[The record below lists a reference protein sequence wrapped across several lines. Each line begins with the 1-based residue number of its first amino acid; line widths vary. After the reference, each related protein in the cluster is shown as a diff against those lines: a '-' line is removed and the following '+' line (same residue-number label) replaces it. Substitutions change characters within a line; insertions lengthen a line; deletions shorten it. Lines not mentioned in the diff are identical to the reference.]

1 MAGPSIRNPEQRGQA
16 VLDLRGWCPTRE
28 PVGGARR
35 ADVAHPQA
43 PCPGSVSATGT
54 ASADPAPGRRDRPVP
69 ADCPPRTWA
78 PRSGP
83 APSPGTPRRPG
94 HRTRAGGRRTC
105 HSSSEDVPT
114 TRPPALTVSGRP
126 PVVSLGVAAVKAASS
141 VDCPVPARRSAVQ
154 SARLSIRGA
163 TLARSPRS
171 STSSPGARRSGAV
184 DSSSASSASL
194 WAEPR
199 CSTCSTCRPRR
210 VTICAATAPDDV
222 RILRTNRETTPEG
235 FHAEVL
241 SDHLGTPAV
250 EKHQVRTLRFKIDQA
265 RGTSQ
270 GSRRCSQRPRRR
282 RHEGTWPSPSRQ
294 PPYAPTPLDMR
305 RNASRQTSSR
315 RHARAIARPPRSRVA
330 CGGVTPPTE
339 VSPRSGHAL
348 SRRVRCGPLS
358 MRWTAPATVDGF
370 AGRDPDRRSAR
381 HAR

>member
-28 PVGGARR
+28 PVDGARR

-210 VTICAATAPDDV
+210 VAICAASAPDDV
-222 RILRTNRETTPEG
+222 RILR
-235 FHAEVL
+235 
-241 SDHLGTPAV
+241 
-250 EKHQVRTLRFKIDQA
+250 RTA
-265 RGTSQ
+265 
-270 GSRRCSQRPRRR
+270 RPRPKASTPRFLVTISAPR
-282 RHEGTWPSPSRQ
+282 QSRNTRSERCDSKSIKHVARVRGLGGVASVRAGDDTRDLAV
-294 PPYAPTPLDMR
+294 PIPATPVRANAP
-305 RNASRQTSSR
+305 
-315 RHARAIARPPRSRVA
+315 RHATQCVSANVQSAACPRDLLGLLARAS
-330 CGGVTPPTE
+330 
-339 VSPRSGHAL
+339 HA
-348 SRRVRCGPLS
+348 
-358 MRWTAPATVDGF
+358 AE
-370 AGRDPDRRSAR
+370 
-381 HAR
+381 